1 MRSIQRLLGLS
12 DSSEASEERDTSTV
26 RRIAAELDRLPIQ
39 QARYLAAFAY
49 VLARV
54 AHADLEISP
63 AEVERMEELM
73 TGQGLSKP
81 QAALVVQLAR
91 HQATHFS
98 GTEDYLVTRQFR
110 ELASA
115 EQRLGI
121 VRCLYE
127 VAAAH
132 GLISAREDATIRQI
146 ANELRL
152 THAEVAALRAPF
164 KDRLA
169 ELRDV

>member
-1 MRSIQRLLGLS
+1 
-12 DSSEASEERDTSTV
+12 
-26 RRIAAELDRLPIQ
+26 
-39 QARYLAAFAY
+39 

-54 AHADLEISP
+54 AHADLEIS
-63 AEVERMEELM
+63 AHEVAHMEELM
-73 TGQGLSKP
+73 VSEGLTGP

-110 ELASA
+110 ELASS
-115 EQRLGI
+115 EQRLSL
-121 VRCLYE
+121 VRCLYQ

-152 THAEVAALRAPF
+152 THADVNAVRSRF
-164 KDRLA
+164 RDQLA
-169 ELRDV
+169 ELRSEG

>member
-1 MRSIQRLLGLS
+1 VRAIQKLLGLR
-12 DSSEASEERDTSTV
+12 ETAEERDTSTV
-26 RRIAAELDRLPIQ
+26 RRIAGELDRLAPE

-54 AHADLEISP
+54 AHADLEISDS
-63 AEVERMEELM
+63 EVERMESLM
-73 TGQGLSKP
+73 AEEGLSKP

-110 ELASA
+110 ELANT
-115 EQRLGI
+115 EQCLALL
-121 VRCLYE
+121 RCLYH

-132 GLISAREDATIRQI
+132 GHISAREDAAIRQI
-146 ANELRL
+146 ASELRL
-152 THAEVAALRAPF
+152 THAQVASIRAQF
-164 KDRLA
+164 RDHLA
-169 ELRDV
+169 ELRRDG

>member
-1 MRSIQRLLGLS
+1 VRSIQRLLGLTEP
-12 DSSEASEERDTSTV
+12 DDEERDTSTV
-26 RRIAAELDRLPIQ
+26 RRIAAELDRLPVE

-63 AEVERMEELM
+63 GEVERMEELM
-73 TGQGLSKP
+73 AGHGLSKP

-115 EQRLGI
+115 EQCLGL
-121 VRCLYE
+121 VHCLYE

-132 GLISAREDATIRQI
+132 GLVSAREDATIRQI

-152 THAEVAALRAPF
+152 THAEVAAIRAQF
-164 KDRLA
+164 KDHLA
-169 ELRDV
+169 ELRRE

>member
-1 MRSIQRLLGLS
+1 MRSIQRLLGLTES
-12 DSSEASEERDTSTV
+12 ADERDSNTV
-26 RRIAAELDRLPIQ
+26 RRIAAELDLLPPEE
-39 QARYLAAFAY
+39 ARYLAAFAY

-54 AHADLEISP
+54 AHADLEISSG
-63 AEVERMEELM
+63 EVERMEELM
-73 TGQGLSKP
+73 GEQGLTKP

-98 GTEDYLVTRQFR
+98 GTEDYIVTRQFR
-110 ELASA
+110 ELASP
-115 EQRLGI
+115 EQRLGL

-152 THAEVAALRAPF
+152 THADVAAIRASF
-164 KDRLA
+164 REQLA
-169 ELRDV
+169 ELREA

>member
-1 MRSIQRLLGLS
+1 VRSIQRLLGLS
-12 DSSEASEERDTSTV
+12 ESDEDRDTRTV
-26 RRIAAELDRLPIQ
+26 RRIAAELELLPLE

-63 AEVERMEELM
+63 DEVERMEELM
-73 TGQGLSKP
+73 AHEGLSRP

-91 HQATHFS
+91 HQATHYS

-110 ELASA
+110 ELTSA
-115 EQRLGI
+115 EQRLGL

-132 GLISAREDATIRQI
+132 GLISAREDAAIRQI
-146 ANELRL
+146 ASELRL
-152 THAEVAALRAPF
+152 THAEVVAIRASF
-164 KDRLA
+164 RDRLA
-169 ELRDV
+169 ELRSE